1 MDSDYG
7 CTHQSFDELCEEEIR
22 MFDEINQLV
31 NHVSS
36 LIREM
41 ANDQIDNE
49 SINFGC
55 KYCEQ
60 SFEKIFEDAFL
71 LLDEL
76 DGHTFPTGFF
86 DKSFEEIFDDELKF
100 LAIDQACSRESE
112 DNKIGLGVN
121 AAGVSPFSDLLI
133 RSKLKKKRIKK

>member
-1 MDSDYG
+1 M
-7 CTHQSFDELCEEEIR
+7 
-22 MFDEINQLV
+22 
-31 NHVSS
+31 SS

-76 DGHTFPTGFF
+76 DGRTFPTGFF

-100 LAIDQACSRESE
+100 LAID
-112 DNKIGLGVN
+112 
-121 AAGVSPFSDLLI
+121 
-133 RSKLKKKRIKK
+133 